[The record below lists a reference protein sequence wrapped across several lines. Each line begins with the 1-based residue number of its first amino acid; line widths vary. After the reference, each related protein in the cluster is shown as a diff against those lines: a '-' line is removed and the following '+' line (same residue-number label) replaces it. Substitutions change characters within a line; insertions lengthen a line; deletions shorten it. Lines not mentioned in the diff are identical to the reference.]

1 VLNCH
6 GRKKQIPIIE
16 GGKFMDSIVIPQVD
30 NDIFNSQSES
40 WWSDNGL
47 GAIIRCICN
56 PWRVPYFQRILKQK
70 FENSHGKRLLDL
82 GCGGG
87 LLAEEFTLMG
97 FDVTGIDPSDKLIEV
112 ARSHAA
118 QSGLKINYLTGNGDK
133 LPYENETFEVVA
145 CCDVLDHVQEWDTV
159 IGEIARVLKPD
170 GIFIYDTIN
179 RTDYSKAVMIDLAQE
194 NEATRFLPPNLHAWE
209 MFIKPEE
216 LGASLERYGL
226 QNIDLMGVV
235 PVEDPTPMVM
245 VMQKHNAGEISTI
258 EFAKYLHME
267 EGPFIDGFYKGYA
280 IKP

>member
-1 VLNCH
+1 
-6 GRKKQIPIIE
+6 
-16 GGKFMDSIVIPQVD
+16 
-30 NDIFNSQSES
+30 
-40 WWSDNGL
+40 
-47 GAIIRCICN
+47 
-56 PWRVPYFQRILKQK
+56 
-70 FENSHGKRLLDL
+70 
-82 GCGGG
+82 
-87 LLAEEFTLMG
+87 MG

-159 IGEIARVLKPD
+159 IGEIARVLKPN

-235 PVEDPTPMVM
+235 PVEDPAPMVM